1 MSSMKPPGS
10 PTSSSATSNLCC
22 GFSDD
27 FPFDD
32 RHPRHRRHPRCPVH
46 AVAGHG
52 HGHRP
57 DDARSACTGPGAGDG
72 RDDHRRNAAAAHD
85 RHPHRQH
92 PVCRSRVDHRAA
104 RLRVHRR
111 VRQVPVA
118 RRGDRM
124 NALAAVPSW
133 LALVIGV
140 LILAGA
146 LLACIGSAGLLRLD
160 TFYRRVHAP
169 TLGTTLGM
177 YLVLAGTIVFFWAGE
192 GRPALH
198 VILIGVCVTV
208 TTPISLLLLARAAL
222 ERDRRDGAAGVPAA
236 DPSETAADA
245 GE

>member
-1 MSSMKPPGS
+1 
-10 PTSSSATSNLCC
+10 
-22 GFSDD
+22 
-27 FPFDD
+27 
-32 RHPRHRRHPRCPVH
+32 
-46 AVAGHG
+46 
-52 HGHRP
+52 
-57 DDARSACTGPGAGDG
+57 
-72 RDDHRRNAAAAHD
+72 
-85 RHPHRQH
+85 
-92 PVCRSRVDHRAA
+92 
-104 RLRVHRR
+104 
-111 VRQVPVA
+111 
-118 RRGDRM
+118 M

-133 LALVIGV
+133 VALVIGV

-208 TTPISLLLLARAAL
+208 TTPISLMLLARAAL

-245 GE
+245 GK